1 MRSIVNE
8 LREEKLSIL
17 KLFILSYKAIFTNII
32 MLVITALMLVV
43 MYFIPIEFILLLDP
57 ISYLMVVIVLEYTF
71 FKKTNYNIKRVALFL
86 VIILLFEYILF
97 QYLILIVP
105 LLLLLR
111 NLDFSSS
118 LLLSFKLIRDNIAK
132 IFLTNFMQL
141 IFLGIIIGFP
151 LAFYTT
157 ELNLIP
163 VGANQEQVY
172 EILIK
177 FTTPYLPFF
186 KIISSIIFGVQNYL
200 IYKHVEY
207 KDIIRG

>member
-43 MYFIPIEFILLLDP
+43 MYFIPVEFILLLDP